1 MVIRRFKLSLE
12 ITVSKLLPAGVG
24 WQAMGTFASSLDL
37 ASSSASF
44 ALLTGIGDGLGVG
57 LGHML
62 YKTCQRAIVRS
73 SNKKRSPQEQLKEP
87 SLPVELQT
95 AIYLGSAAFCSG
107 AVWQPVVNLLTET
120 FPSDFY
126 SIMSGTGVVCTAAFF
141 AGLRAG
147 RILYGKS
154 GLLPAI
160 APNSI
165 QNLKADAML
174 SVSIGGGAACFVGTD
189 YNMIGNPFKNL
200 LGIAS
205 TDTALMGCIRAGAST
220 SIGYFA
226 VQTAQNLTL
235 PIGMNYLDVRA
246 FKTPSTTK
254 IIEEEAPDRE
264 TTTKEVSET
273 PKEIE
278 GLKDNEEL
286 NSEGLKDSEGLKGT
300 TLTATA

>member
-1 MVIRRFKLSLE
+1 MIRRFKLTLE
-12 ITVSKLLPAGVG
+12 ITVSKLIPAGAG

-73 SNKKRSPQEQLKEP
+73 SNKKRSPQEQLQEP

-165 QNLKADAML
+165 QNLKGDALL

-189 YNMIGNPFKNL
+189 YSMIGNPFRAL
-200 LGIAS
+200 LGIAP
-205 TDTALMGCIRAGAST
+205 TDTALMGCVRAGTST

-226 VQTAQNLTL
+226 IQTAQNLAL

-246 FKTPSTTK
+246 FKDPK
-254 IIEEEAPDRE
+254 IIKQIPPEPEKEEE
-264 TTTKEVSET
+264 TIKEEI
-273 PKEIE
+273 PINNKERKEI
-278 GLKDNEEL
+278 KDNERLKE
-286 NSEGLKDSEGLKGT
+286 SESAT
-300 TLTATA
+300 TITAPA